1 MPTLRCRQGER
12 RRTARISVFADLT
25 VQGIN
30 KQNERFKVRS
40 RSLSVSEHGGLT
52 VLDIAVSLGQSL
64 ILVNNH
70 SKQKAECRVVSL
82 RPGGNGK
89 TIVGFA
95 FLTPPAN
102 FWKISFPRAGART
115 LRRSVPSEDRAIVD
129 SSLSAKF

>member
-1 MPTLRCRQGER
+1 M
-12 RRTARISVFADLT
+12 RT
-25 VQGIN
+25 
-30 KQNERFKVRS
+30 

-52 VLDIAVSLGQSL
+52 ALDIPVSLGQSL

-95 FLTPPAN
+95 FLATPAN
-102 FWKISFPRAGART
+102 FWNISFPPAGARP
-115 LRRSVPSEDRAIVD
+115 LRRSVPSEDKAIVD
-129 SSLSAKF
+129 SSLAAKF

>member
-102 FWKISFPRAGART
+102 FWKISFPPAGAR
-115 LRRSVPSEDRAIVD
+115 DRKSTRLN
-129 SSLSAKF
+129 SSHSS

>member
-1 MPTLRCRQGER
+1 
-12 RRTARISVFADLT
+12 LT

-95 FLTPPAN
+95 FLTPPTN
-102 FWKISFPRAGART
+102 FWKISFPPAGART
-115 LRRSVPSEDRAIVD
+115 LRRSVPSEDRAIMD